1 MCDIIILITILGV
14 QMGYFKRFSDFCSG
28 FASFTVLI
36 YLFRQFMV
44 FKPVGDEVGTVEKI
58 KMFLSRT
65 QSLER
70 HLLFVLALM
79 LAVSVLAGW
88 IFKRIPFVSCV
99 FTLPPLAFTVDLIKA
114 EYIDEY
120 PLLILLLCIIA
131 FLGGAIECIRRDR
144 EDGRHRAAWL
154 ADIVS
159 AGTAALLWYICKNAD
174 KLAEFSEEE
183 AMELNYFDY
192 AIYQYSADMN
202 LKILE
207 NFAIALVVFVVVSLV
222 LSDVYFIDA
231 ILALVPAVAFLYL
244 WGAEKLT
251 VHPEIIVT
259 FALANFAAR
268 VIPAFSGKATHKKR
282 HFRLVEK
289 QI

>member
-28 FASFTVLI
+28 FAAFTVLI

-207 NFAIALVVFVVVSLV
+207 NFAIALVVFVVISLV

-231 ILALVPAVAFLYL
+231 VLAAVPAVAFVYL
-244 WGAEKLT
+244 WGAEKLA

-268 VIPAFSGKATHKKR
+268 VIPAISGKATHSHRRKIR
-282 HFRLVEK
+282 A
-289 QI
+289 